1 MRAAKGLR
9 IKGWESWLG
18 PTMDTWTGPR
28 EPIAKKILFPV
39 VSGHLPSI
47 AIAFDRISRGISP
60 WTTVH
65 HHIRTLTYLPYLY
78 HSINSLRFSPS
89 RNISFL
95 FFFLFFFWIYSSFL
109 TRIVCEIFAT
119 AERLERVLQPDYRYR
134 VMIIISRNPWER
146 DARTRESLED
156 LFPFFPSL
164 EPVPLPE
171 LSCLSENNNLHN
183 KQDE

>member
-1 MRAAKGLR
+1 
-9 IKGWESWLG
+9 
-18 PTMDTWTGPR
+18 MDTWTGPR

-47 AIAFDRISRGISP
+47 AIAFDRISRDIAP

-78 HSINSLRFSPS
+78 HSINSLRFSSS

-95 FFFLFFFWIYSSFL
+95 FFFPFFFFFFL
-109 TRIVCEIFAT
+109 NLFPVSHENLVCEIFAT

-134 VMIIISRNPWER
+134 VMIIISHNP
-146 DARTRESLED
+146 
-156 LFPFFPSL
+156 
-164 EPVPLPE
+164 
-171 LSCLSENNNLHN
+171 
-183 KQDE
+183 